1 MQACICMSLGQKELK
16 TLTSTWGV
24 VYLLLLFN
32 QKINVIVALKTEM
45 LAFKQLANNRVQD
58 FKGKMGSIKLL

>member
-1 MQACICMSLGQKELK
+1 MYVSWGEGVKNINFNLG
-16 TLTSTWGV
+16 SFF
-24 VYLLLLFN
+24 LLLLFN